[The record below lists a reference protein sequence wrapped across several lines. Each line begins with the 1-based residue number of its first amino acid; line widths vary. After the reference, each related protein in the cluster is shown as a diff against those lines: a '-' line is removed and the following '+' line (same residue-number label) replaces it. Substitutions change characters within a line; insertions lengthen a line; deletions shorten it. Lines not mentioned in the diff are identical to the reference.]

1 VPPSQTG
8 HLPTTDALRILARD
22 GRKHASPNS
31 GLAEAAMAG
40 ALGVQ
45 LGGVN
50 YYDGEP
56 MEKPTIGDALVP
68 LSPRHIPLANALMFL
83 TTGLFLA
90 ACLALRAGTLHL
102 WQAWRAAA

>member
-1 VPPSQTG
+1 MST
-8 HLPTTDALRILARD
+8 LRILARD

-31 GLAEAAMAG
+31 GLTEAAMAG

-56 MEKPTIGDALVP
+56 LERPTIGEPLVP
-68 LSPRHIPLANALMFL
+68 LSPRHIPQANALMFL
-83 TTGLFLA
+83 TAGLFLA
-90 ACLALRAGTLHL
+90 ACLAARAASMQCWH
-102 WQAWRAAA
+102 AWRPAA

>member
-1 VPPSQTG
+1 MFANRT
-8 HLPTTDALRILARD
+8 LRILARD

-50 YYDGEP
+50 YYDGESV
-56 MEKPTIGDALVP
+56 ERPTIGNALVP
-68 LSPRHIPLANALMFL
+68 LSPRHIPQANALMFL
-83 TTGLFLA
+83 STGLSLA
-90 ACLALRAGTLHL
+90 VCLLLRAGTLHL
-102 WQAWRAAA
+102 WHAWRTAG